1 MLWLGVD
8 VGGTFTDLVLF
19 DAATGAVRL
28 GKTPSTPRDQ
38 SEGILAGIAQLD
50 AEPSALERI
59 VHGTTVATNTALE
72 RDGARLAVLITAGHK
87 DVLVVGRGNRTAM
100 YDIKARPPDLL
111 VPRSRCLEVHERMR
125 VDGSVARPLDEA
137 EVDSIAERLAGA
149 GIEAV
154 AICFLHAYA
163 NPDHERRCAAR
174 ISRRLPEAIVTMSA
188 EVLPEFREY
197 ERFST
202 TALNAYVAPRMRR
215 YLHQLRNKLSAAKC
229 PAPISIMTSNGG
241 SLPAERVEAMP
252 VLSMLSGPAAGVIA
266 ARHVGDGANYRD
278 LITCDMGGTS
288 SDVCLVR
295 AGEYGMTTHGQVGSL
310 PLKMRQIDI
319 NSIAIGGGSIA
330 AHHSG
335 VLSVGPRSA
344 AAVPGP
350 ACYRRGGIEPTVTD
364 ANVVLGRLGVDRPL
378 GGEIVLDAEAACR
391 AVHKLASGLGLTMV
405 QMADGILRLAAVAL
419 AGAMREVS
427 VMRGIDP
434 REFALFAF
442 GGAGPLHAA
451 AVADELAMGTVV
463 VPPMPG
469 NFSALGLLVA
479 DMRRDFVHTR
489 VSPTTNISAAEVR
502 AALQRLAR
510 EGEAE
515 LASGGFPPEHR
526 RFFGSLDMRYAGQSF
541 ELSVP
546 VALDIDSMERIERAF
561 SDVYAARYGAATGR
575 TMEIVSYR
583 LAAWG
588 ITEKP
593 ELPAIAGAERSLSVS
608 ARGARRAI
616 FDGKEYAAKV
626 FDRDRLPSRQPLNGP
641 ALIEEASST
650 TVVPPPWTAELD
662 PLGCLVLSRRK

>member
-1 MLWLGVD
+1 
-8 VGGTFTDLVLF
+8 
-19 DAATGAVRL
+19 
-28 GKTPSTPRDQ
+28 
-38 SEGILAGIAQLD
+38 
-50 AEPSALERI
+50 
-59 VHGTTVATNTALE
+59 
-72 RDGARLAVLITAGHK
+72 
-87 DVLVVGRGNRTAM
+87 
-100 YDIKARPPDLL
+100 
-111 VPRSRCLEVHERMR
+111 
-125 VDGSVARPLDEA
+125 
-137 EVDSIAERLAGA
+137 
-149 GIEAV
+149 
-154 AICFLHAYA
+154 
-163 NPDHERRCAAR
+163 
-174 ISRRLPEAIVTMSA
+174 
-188 EVLPEFREY
+188 
-197 ERFST
+197 
-202 TALNAYVAPRMRR
+202 
-215 YLHQLRNKLSAAKC
+215 
-229 PAPISIMTSNGG
+229 
-241 SLPAERVEAMP
+241 
-252 VLSMLSGPAAGVIA
+252 
-266 ARHVGDGANYRD
+266 
-278 LITCDMGGTS
+278 
-288 SDVCLVR
+288 
-295 AGEYGMTTHGQVGSL
+295 
-310 PLKMRQIDI
+310 
-319 NSIAIGGGSIA
+319 
-330 AHHSG
+330 
-335 VLSVGPRSA
+335 
-344 AAVPGP
+344 
-350 ACYRRGGIEPTVTD
+350 
-364 ANVVLGRLGVDRPL
+364 
-378 GGEIVLDAEAACR
+378 
-391 AVHKLASGLGLTMV
+391 VHKLASGLGLTMV